1 MNIVL
6 SGFMGSGKTT
16 LAGALSRELNMRS
29 IDIDRYIEEQQG
41 MSTNDIF
48 AEYGEKAFRDLEH
61 LAVKEL
67 CQKDNIIISTGGGT
81 ILNSANTK
89 LLKRNGVVIY
99 LDVTVE
105 TVMRRLASDHSRP
118 LLQRD
123 DKESAVTELLNGRLP
138 IYKAAADVIVDAN
151 SDDISQKVKDVISK
165 LSLDKK

>member
-1 MNIVL
+1 MCGSL
-6 SGFMGSGKTT
+6 S
-16 LAGALSRELNMRS
+16 
-29 IDIDRYIEEQQG
+29 
-41 MSTNDIF
+41 
-48 AEYGEKAFRDLEH
+48 
-61 LAVKEL
+61 
-67 CQKDNIIISTGGGT
+67 
-81 ILNSANTK
+81 ILH
-89 LLKRNGVVIY
+89 